1 MTKGEG
7 KASRTE
13 PASASKSEKSELAK
27 KIKYILL
34 GCGSIGYY
42 IFGELNESDENI
54 LLVDKSKKR
63 IEDLRDHRHQ
73 VMVGDI
79 TDEEFIRGLPEPEVA
94 FVLTPIQE
102 TNLTAV
108 SYLRKY
114 FPSSN
119 IIVRS
124 IDTFSS
130 DDLLDAGADVVL
142 HPQTVFAKSAINHM
156 MNLRTARTA
165 QKLQNL
171 LSSWSGTLGIITH
184 KNPDPDAISSAMA
197 LSAIAAEATGGNLKT
212 RILYEGAVG
221 HQENRAFVNLLEIKM
236 ERLTPEILEECN
248 YLAMVD
254 CPGPGMNNDLD
265 KDTKIN
271 IIIDHHSR
279 EGVFLNFEPD
289 YLDVRPDAGATASIV
304 TQYLQ
309 ELYTPIDT
317 KLATALYYGIRSDTR
332 EFQRNIHP
340 EDLHNAA
347 FLLPL
352 SDQALL
358 EIIMTPSMAQETID
372 TIGKAIDNRTMKHG
386 YLFTNVGYVRNRD
399 AIPQAA
405 DMLLNLEGVTTALVC
420 GITDTAIII
429 SARNKD
435 IRLHVGDAMKEA
447 FASLP
452 GASAGGHATM
462 AALSIPLS
470 AFGPLVKD
478 KEELLSM
485 IVDTLFQNFAV
496 LVGIVEDEE
505 NEA

>member
-13 PASASKSEKSELAK
+13 PASASKSDKSELAK

-142 HPQTVFAKSAINHM
+142 HPQTVFDKSAINHM

-184 KNPDPDAISSAMA
+184 KNPDPDAM
-197 LSAIAAEATGGNLKT
+197 
-212 RILYEGAVG
+212 
-221 HQENRAFVNLLEIKM
+221 
-236 ERLTPEILEECN
+236 
-248 YLAMVD
+248 
-254 CPGPGMNNDLD
+254 
-265 KDTKIN
+265 
-271 IIIDHHSR
+271 
-279 EGVFLNFEPD
+279 
-289 YLDVRPDAGATASIV
+289 
-304 TQYLQ
+304 
-309 ELYTPIDT
+309 
-317 KLATALYYGIRSDTR
+317 
-332 EFQRNIHP
+332 
-340 EDLHNAA
+340 A
-347 FLLPL
+347 FLDNFKL
-352 SDQALL
+352 SLFAH
-358 EIIMTPSMAQETID
+358 EVFVFTP
-372 TIGKAIDNRTMKHG
+372 N
-386 YLFTNVGYVRNRD
+386 
-399 AIPQAA
+399 
-405 DMLLNLEGVTTALVC
+405 
-420 GITDTAIII
+420 
-429 SARNKD
+429 
-435 IRLHVGDAMKEA
+435 GDV
-447 FASLP
+447 
-452 GASAGGHATM
+452 
-462 AALSIPLS
+462 I
-470 AFGPLVKD
+470 
-478 KEELLSM
+478 EL
-485 IVDTLFQNFAV
+485 QN
-496 LVGIVEDEE
+496 EE
-505 NEA
+505 NQEIEERIGTPMPSSTFWRIA